1 MRCFQLQ
8 SSLLLPLHAKLKHQL
23 HHISHTSKLFCL
35 STHQPPCF
43 LHLSSSTPLS
53 TKALPHLMVVAPAE
67 SGDLSSLLPISGV
80 LLSMYFVANFVVP
93 GFLANSISK
102 DESNEKQKVDEDD
115 EDEEGEEEDEDED
128 EEEEDEDEDEEED
141 E

>member
-1 MRCFQLQ
+1 MRCLQLQ
-8 SSLLLPLHAKLKHQL
+8 SSLLLPFHAKLKHQL
-23 HHISHTSKLFCL
+23 YNVSHTSKLFCL

-93 GFLANSISK
+93 GFLANSFSK
-102 DESNEKQKVDEDD
+102 DESNENQKVDE
-115 EDEEGEEEDEDED
+115 EDED
-128 EEEEDEDEDEEED
+128 EEEEEEEDEEED